1 MYSRKWFE
9 ANPEEAERPG
19 VLYCVVLV
27 DRDTNKR
34 ECLKVGIASG
44 KNWKDVLKRSQGFTG
59 YDIRIQRTYADTIYN
74 VWKIEQE
81 LHERFKEYKYTP
93 TRKFG
98 GYTELFE
105 IRKEIIAAIPK
116 KK

>member
-9 ANPEEAERPG
+9 ANPEEASKPG
-19 VLYCVVLV
+19 VLYCVILV
-27 DRDTNKR
+27 DRETMTR
-34 ECLKVGIASG
+34 ECLKIGIASG
-44 KNWKDVLKRSQGFTG
+44 TTWKNVVKRSVGFTG

-74 VWKIEQE
+74 VWKIEQA
-81 LHERFKEYKYTP
+81 LHEQFKEYKYTP
-93 TRKFG
+93 KRKFG